1 MLIDGGGELLEEML
15 SHDRAVSGWKLERD
29 RSRFEVVLVVVGGD
43 RGFCRIFGTQRY
55 VSSHDKRRDDA
66 RSSRRGRVADRL

>member
-29 RSRFEVVLVVVGGD
+29 RSRFEVVLVVV
-43 RGFCRIFGTQRY
+43 
-55 VSSHDKRRDDA
+55 
-66 RSSRRGRVADRL
+66 